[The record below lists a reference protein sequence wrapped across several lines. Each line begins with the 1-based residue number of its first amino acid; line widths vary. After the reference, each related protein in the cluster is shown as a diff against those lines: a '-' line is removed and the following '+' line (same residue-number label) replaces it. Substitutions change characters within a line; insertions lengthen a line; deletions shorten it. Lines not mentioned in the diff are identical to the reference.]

1 MVYLK
6 IEDLC
11 EKVQNTVRSGKPFMS
26 YQEIWTLLC
35 GYLESRMSSKKES
48 DILNAFLKFHSDRV

>member
-1 MVYLK
+1 
-6 IEDLC
+6 
-11 EKVQNTVRSGKPFMS
+11 MS